1 VFASPLLCC
10 SLLAKLVDTPQAVLD
25 AIHSRADI
33 DKTKIVLFGRSLG
46 GAVAVYLADKEP
58 SRVSGF
64 VLTP

>member
-1 VFASPLLCC
+1 MDAL
-10 SLLAKLVDTPQAVLD
+10 QAVLD

-58 SRVSGF
+58 SRVSSL
-64 VLTP
+64 VSLS